1 MLEKFTP
8 EEIDAIRKE
17 LALMDHNPSKMLAN
31 IYYRISDIKKRN
43 DWKRKDTFNIE
54 KMRTAIY
61 YIIDET
67 LGNIEVKEA
76 KTKYGPSAGRTIS
89 RNTNA
94 IIVDAD
100 EYMEMCDEIM
110 GIIEKHFKWEVK

>member
-17 LALMDHNPSKMLAN
+17 LALMDHNPSKHLAN
-31 IYYRISDIKKRN
+31 IYFRLIDIVDRKE
-43 DWKRKDTFNIE
+43 WKRKDKFNTE
-54 KMRTAIY
+54 KMRSAIY
-61 YIIDET
+61 FIIDET

-76 KTKYGPSAGRTIS
+76 KTKYGPRAGRTVS

-94 IIVDAD
+94 IIVNTD

-110 GIIEKHFKWEVK
+110 EIIEKHFKWEVD